1 MREAIA
7 YGRPRT
13 RRPWRKILAMV
24 EGIYSMEGEIC
35 DLKNI
40 SKVAK
45 KYKAYLSVWKSISV
59 SGAPDNSSLSHFA
72 ATMRPCWL
80 RRAVRN
86 APTPSSRR
94 RVDGVEA
101 DAAIRDERAVN
112 LISTQVFVFRRGAS
126 IGALG
131 DTGKGCCE
139 HCGVDPADV
148 DILMGTFTKSL
159 GGMGGY
165 VASSKA
171 VVDHLRRTCPRLGA
185 RQMSPIMCAQVLRA
199 LDIVQGTVKGSLG
212 REKIDALKSNSNY
225 FGPNCKLSGCTCTGT
240 GTRRSCPFTL

>member
-1 MREAIA
+1 MGKEDAVVINMGYGTNSTTVPALVGRGDLIVSDELNHSSIVAGCRASGALIRSFKHNDAKALEEVLREAIA

-13 RRPWRKILAMV
+13 RRPWRKILVMV

-86 APTPSSRR
+86 RHAPRH
-94 RVDGVEA
+94 
-101 DAAIRDERAVN
+101 RA
-112 LISTQVFVFRRGAS
+112 G
-126 IGALG
+126 
-131 DTGKGCCE
+131 
-139 HCGVDPADV
+139 
-148 DILMGTFTKSL
+148 
-159 GGMGGY
+159 
-165 VASSKA
+165 VASMA
-171 VVDHLRRTCPRLGA
+171 WRW
-185 RQMSPIMCAQVLRA
+185 
-199 LDIVQGTVKGSLG
+199 
-212 REKIDALKSNSNY
+212 
-225 FGPNCKLSGCTCTGT
+225 
-240 GTRRSCPFTL
+240 TRRFRTNEP